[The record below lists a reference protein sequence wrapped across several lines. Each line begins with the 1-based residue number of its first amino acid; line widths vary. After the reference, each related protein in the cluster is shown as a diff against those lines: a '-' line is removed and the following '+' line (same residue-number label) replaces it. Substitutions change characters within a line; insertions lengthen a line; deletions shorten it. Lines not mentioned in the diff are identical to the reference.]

1 MTASST
7 RRATG
12 LGSLLGAAAL
22 VAMTVAACSSGSS
35 STSDAGSTSSPTT
48 AGSTTATST
57 AAASTSA
64 GVAHAQSALAGIGGD
79 VTSFSPVG
87 AAISGL
93 AAHRG
98 ATITYIPIFLE
109 AGYFSVSAAN
119 LKQAAAEVGIKLVVC
134 DGKAVP
140 SSVAACFTQAISDH
154 SAAII
159 TDSVPLAE
167 APNSYAAAASAK
179 IPVVM
184 LNNDTPISSSL
195 APYVR
200 SLSVG
205 QVTYAREGADA
216 IIAASGGKAN
226 VLAVLSADNGETELA
241 AAAFQKEMATYC
253 PDCSVTTVTYQTAEL
268 EDVPTEVST
277 ALLRHPDTN
286 YVFAQ
291 FDSPLAPAVIAGIQ
305 QAHKTSSIK
314 LIAEGGDLGGLQRV
328 DAGQQFADIAND
340 PAYSAW
346 SGLDYALRLIVNP
359 NAAEPAYQIPARVF
373 YASTVK
379 PLTLTDSAWIAGS
392 WYTNGSFRKMYESLW
407 GVS

>member
-1 MTASST
+1 MST
-7 RRATG
+7 SPIRRATR

-22 VAMTVAACSSGSS
+22 VAVTAAACSSGQS
-35 STSDAGSTSSPTT
+35 STSDAGGTSSPAA
-48 AGSTTATST
+48 AGSTA
-57 AAASTSA
+57 A
-64 GVAHAQSALAGIGGD
+64 GVTHAQSVLAGIGGHA
-79 VTSFSPVG
+79 TPFSPVG
-87 AAISGL
+87 PAISGL

-98 ATITYIPIFLE
+98 ETVTYIPIFLE

-119 LKQAAAEVGIKLVVC
+119 LKQAAAQVGINLRVC

-140 SSVAACFTQAISDH
+140 STVAACFTQAISDH
-154 SAAII
+154 STAII
-159 TDSVPLAE
+159 TDSVPIAE

-184 LNNDTPISSSL
+184 LNNDTPISGSL

-200 SLSVG
+200 SLSVN
-205 QVTYAREGADA
+205 QVAYAADGADA

-226 VLAVLSADNGETELA
+226 VLAVLSDDNGETKMA

-253 PDCSVTTVTYQTAEL
+253 PGCTVTALTYLSAEL
-268 EDVPTEVST
+268 QDVPTEVST
-277 ALLRHPDTN
+277 ALLKHPDTN

-291 FDSPLAPAVIAGIQ
+291 FDSPLAPAVIQGVQ
-305 QAHKTSSIK
+305 QAQKTSSIK

-328 DAGQQFADIAND
+328 DAGQQFADISND

-346 SGLDYALRLIVNP
+346 SALDYALRLIVNP
-359 NAAEPAYQIPARVF
+359 NAAEPAYQIPGRVF

-379 PLTLTDSAWIAGS
+379 PLALTDSAWIVGS

>member
-1 MTASST
+1 MSASSV
-7 RRATG
+7 RRATW
-12 LGSLLGAAAL
+12 LGALLGAATLL
-22 VAMTVAACSSGSS
+22 VMTAACSSGQS
-35 STSDAGSTSSPTT
+35 STSGAGGTASAAAAGSTPS
-48 AGSTTATST
+48 AT
-57 AAASTSA
+57 A
-64 GVAHAQSALAGIGGD
+64 GVAHARSVLAGVGGI

-87 AAISGL
+87 PAVSGA

-98 ATITYIPIFLE
+98 ETITYIPIFLQ

-119 LKQAAAEVGIKLVVC
+119 LKQAAAEVGINLQVC

-140 SSVAACFTQAISDH
+140 STVAACFTQAISDR

-159 TDSVPLAE
+159 TDSVPIAE
-167 APNSYAAAASAK
+167 APNNYAAAAAAK

-184 LNNDTPISSSL
+184 LNNDTPISASL

-200 SLSVG
+200 SLSVR
-205 QVTYAREGADA
+205 QVAYAGYGADA

-226 VLAVLSADNGETELA
+226 VLAVLSDESGETKMAE
-241 AAAFQKEMATYC
+241 AAFLKEMATYC
-253 PDCSVTTVTYQTAEL
+253 PGCSVTTVTYLSNEL
-268 EDVPTEVST
+268 QDVPTQVST
-277 ALLRHPDTN
+277 ALLKHPDTN

-291 FDSPLAPAVIAGIQ
+291 YDSPLAPAVIQGMQ
-305 QAHKTSSIK
+305 QAPKTSSIK

-328 DAGQQFADIAND
+328 AAGQQFADISND

-346 SGLDYALRLIVNP
+346 SALDYALRLIVNP

-373 YASTVK
+373 YSSTVK
-379 PLTLTDSAWIAGS
+379 PLSLTESAWIAGS
-392 WYTNGSFRKMYESLW
+392 WYTSGSFRTMYESLW

>member
-1 MTASST
+1 MNASSA
-7 RRATG
+7 RRATR

-22 VAMTVAACSSGSS
+22 LAMTAACSSGQSS
-35 STSDAGSTSSPTT
+35 SSSGAAGSTASAAS
-48 AGSTTATST
+48 AGSAT
-57 AAASTSA
+57 A
-64 GVAHAQSALAGIGGD
+64 GVAHARSVLAGVGGI

-87 AAISGL
+87 AAVSGV

-98 ATITYIPIFLE
+98 ETITYIPIFLQ

-119 LKQAAAEVGIKLVVC
+119 LKQAAAQVGVNLQVC

-140 SSVAACFTQAISDH
+140 STVAACFTQAISDH

-159 TDSVPLAE
+159 TDSIPIAE
-167 APNSYAAAASAK
+167 APNSYAAAATAK

-184 LNNDTPISSSL
+184 LNNDTPITPSL

-200 SLSVG
+200 SLSVH
-205 QVTYAREGADA
+205 QVAYAADGADA

-226 VLAVLSADNGETELA
+226 VLAVLSDESGETTMA
-241 AAAFQKEMATYC
+241 AAAFLKEMATYC
-253 PDCSVTTVTYQTAEL
+253 PGCSVTTVTYLSNEL
-268 EDVPTEVST
+268 QDVPTQVST
-277 ALLRHPDTN
+277 ALLKHPDTN

-291 FDSPLAPAVIAGIQ
+291 FDSPLAPAVIQGIQ

-328 DAGQQFADIAND
+328 AAGQQFADIAND

-346 SGLDYALRLIVNP
+346 SALDYALRLIVNP
-359 NAAEPAYQIPARVF
+359 NAAEPAYQIPDRVF
-373 YASTVK
+373 YATTVK
-379 PLTLTDSAWIAGS
+379 PLSLTDSAWIAGS
-392 WYTNGSFRKMYESLW
+392 WYTNGTFRAMYESLW

>member
-1 MTASST
+1 MSASSA
-7 RRATG
+7 RRATR

-22 VAMTVAACSSGSS
+22 VAMTAAACSSGQS
-35 STSDAGSTSSPTT
+35 STSDAGGTSSPTA
-48 AGSTTATST
+48 AGSTASGST
-57 AAASTSA
+57 AAASTAA
-64 GVAHAQSALAGIGGD
+64 GVAHAQSVLAGIGGD

-87 AAISGL
+87 SAISGL

-98 ATITYIPIFLE
+98 ETVTYIPIFLE

-119 LKQAAAEVGIKLVVC
+119 LKQAAAQVGINLEVC

-140 SSVAACFTQAISDH
+140 STVAACFTQAISDH

-159 TDSVPLAE
+159 TDSVPIAE

-184 LNNDTPISSSL
+184 LNNDTPISGSL

-205 QVTYAREGADA
+205 QVSYAAEGADA

-253 PDCSVTTVTYQTAEL
+253 PGCSVTTVTYQTAEL

-291 FDSPLAPAVIAGIQ
+291 FDSPLTPAVIAGIQ

-328 DAGQQFADIAND
+328 AAGQQFADIAND

-359 NAAEPAYQIPARVF
+359 NAAEPTYQIPARVF
-373 YASTVK
+373 YSGTVK

-392 WYTNGSFRKMYESLW
+392 WYTNGSFRKMYDSLW

>member
-1 MTASST
+1 MSTSSI
-7 RRATG
+7 RRATR

-22 VAMTVAACSSGSS
+22 VAMTAAACSSGQS
-35 STSDAGSTSSPTT
+35 STSDAGGTS
-48 AGSTTATST
+48 ST
-57 AAASTSA
+57 AAAGSTAAGSTAA

-87 AAISGL
+87 PAISGL

-98 ATITYIPIFLE
+98 ETVTYIPIFLE

-119 LKQAAAEVGIKLVVC
+119 LKQAAALVGINLRVC

-140 SSVAACFTQAISDH
+140 STVAACFTQAISDH
-154 SAAII
+154 STAII
-159 TDSVPLAE
+159 TDSVPIAE

-184 LNNDTPISSSL
+184 LNNDTPISGSL

-200 SLSVG
+200 SLSVN
-205 QVTYAREGADA
+205 QVAYAADGADA

-226 VLAVLSADNGETELA
+226 VLAVLSADNGETKMA
-241 AAAFQKEMATYC
+241 AAAFQKEMATSC
-253 PDCSVTTVTYQTAEL
+253 PGCTVTALTYLSAEL
-268 EDVPTEVST
+268 QDVPTEVST
-277 ALLRHPDTN
+277 ALLKHPDTN

-291 FDSPLAPAVIAGIQ
+291 FDSPLAPAVIQGIQ
-305 QAHKTSSIK
+305 QAQKTSSIK

-328 DAGQQFADIAND
+328 DAGQQFADISND

-346 SGLDYALRLIVNP
+346 SALDYALRLIANP
-359 NAAEPAYQIPARVF
+359 NAPEPAYQIPARVF

-379 PLTLTDSAWIAGS
+379 ALTLTDSAWIVGS

>member
-1 MTASST
+1 MSTSSA
-7 RRATG
+7 RRATR

-22 VAMTVAACSSGSS
+22 VAMTAAACSSGQS
-35 STSDAGSTSSPTT
+35 STSDASGTSSP
-48 AGSTTATST
+48 AAAEST
-57 AAASTSA
+57 AA
-64 GVAHAQSALAGIGGD
+64 GVAHAQSALAGVGGL
-79 VTSFSPVG
+79 VTSFSSVG

-93 AAHRG
+93 GKHRG
-98 ATITYIPIFLE
+98 ATVTYIPIFLE

-119 LKQAAAEVGIKLVVC
+119 LKQAAAQVGINLDVC

-140 SSVAACFTQAISDH
+140 STVAACFTQAISDH

-159 TDSVPLAE
+159 TDSVPIAE
-167 APNSYAAAASAK
+167 APNSYAAAATAK
-179 IPVVM
+179 IPVVT
-184 LNNDTPISSSL
+184 LNNDTPISGSL

-205 QVTYAREGADA
+205 QVSYAAEGADA

-226 VLAVLSADNGETELA
+226 VLAVLSDESGETTMA
-241 AAAFQKEMATYC
+241 AAAFLKEMATYC
-253 PDCSVTTVTYQTAEL
+253 PGCSVTTVTYLSNEL
-268 EDVPTEVST
+268 QDVPTQVST
-277 ALLRHPDTN
+277 ALLKHPDTN

-291 FDSPLAPAVIAGIQ
+291 FDSPLAPAVIQGIQ

-328 DAGQQFADIAND
+328 AAGQQFADIAND

-346 SGLDYALRLIVNP
+346 SALDYALRLIVNP
-359 NAAEPAYQIPARVF
+359 NAAEPAYQIPDRVF
-373 YASTVK
+373 YATTVK
-379 PLTLTDSAWIAGS
+379 PLSLTDSAWIAGS
-392 WYTNGSFRKMYESLW
+392 WYTNGTFRAMYESLW

>member
-1 MTASST
+1 MSASSA
-7 RRATG
+7 RRAAR

-22 VAMTVAACSSGSS
+22 IAMTAAACSSGQS
-35 STSDAGSTSSPTT
+35 STSDASGTSSPAAAQSTA
-48 AGSTTATST
+48 AGSTA
-57 AAASTSA
+57 A
-64 GVAHAQSALAGIGGD
+64 GVAHAQSALAGVGGL

-87 AAISGL
+87 AAISSLGK
-93 AAHRG
+93 HRG
-98 ATITYIPIFLE
+98 ATVTYIPIFLE

-119 LKQAAAEVGIKLVVC
+119 LKQAAAQVGINLDVC

-140 SSVAACFTQAISDH
+140 STVAACFTQAISDH

-159 TDSVPLAE
+159 TDSVPIAE
-167 APNSYAAAASAK
+167 APNSYAAAATAK
-179 IPVVM
+179 IPVVT
-184 LNNDTPISSSL
+184 LNNDTPISGPL

-205 QVTYAREGADA
+205 QVSYAAEGADA

-226 VLAVLSADNGETELA
+226 VLAVLSADNGETKMA

-253 PDCSVTTVTYQTAEL
+253 PGCSVTTVTYLSAEL
-268 EDVPTEVST
+268 QDVPTQVST

-291 FDSPLAPAVIAGIQ
+291 FDSPLAPAVIQGIQ
-305 QAHKTSSIK
+305 QAHKTSSVK

-373 YASTVK
+373 YASTVE